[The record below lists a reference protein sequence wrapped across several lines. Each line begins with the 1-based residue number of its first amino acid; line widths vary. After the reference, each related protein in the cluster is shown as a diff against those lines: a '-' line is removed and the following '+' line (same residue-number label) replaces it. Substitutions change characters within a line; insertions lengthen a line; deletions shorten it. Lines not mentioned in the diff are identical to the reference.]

1 MAKVKIGTEVQIMRP
16 FKIFCQLND
25 GSYDACDAHGNCLKV
40 NPNEINIL
48 TKNQSEMKA
57 MKDAVLATAKQLCKA
72 NNTVTTLEIKTE
84 LRRDYPYYFW
94 DQATVSNYMAQLAGD
109 GIFNYTD
116 NGTYRTYSLAK
127 TPATKTISSAKTLN
141 IVVTK
146 SLGVSG
152 SAGVVGTVGT
162 KSKKKSKNVVT
173 RNSVILFSC
182 SPKFESVT
190 LASGKVV
197 DKHTIRGQKKSPE
210 GYITPKLH
218 NVTAITVN
226 GITYQVQ

>member
-16 FKIFCQLND
+16 FKIFRQLND

-146 SLGVSG
+146 TLYRDWETLRGRRRKTTHERVGSHEESTEEFGPNCEENTTETRELDEGPTSG
-152 SAGVVGTVGT
+152 SDRPC
-162 KSKKKSKNVVT
+162 SKVS
-173 RNSVILFSC
+173 
-182 SPKFESVT
+182 
-190 LASGKVV
+190 
-197 DKHTIRGQKKSPE
+197 
-210 GYITPKLH
+210 
-218 NVTAITVN
+218 
-226 GITYQVQ
+226 

>member
-1 MAKVKIGTEVQIMRP
+1 MKVKIGTEVQIMRP
-16 FKIFCQLND
+16 FKIFRQLND

-57 MKDAVLATAKQLCKA
+57 MKDAVLKVARDLARA

-127 TPATKTISSAKTLN
+127 APATKTTSSAKTLN

-152 SAGVVGTVGT
+152 SAGVVGTAGT
-162 KSKKKSKNVVT
+162 KSKKKKSKNILA
-173 RNSVILFSC
+173 RNQVIFC
-182 SPKFESVT
+182 TVSPKFQSVK

-197 DKHTIRGQKKSPE
+197 DKNTIRSQKKSPE
-210 GYITPKLH
+210 GYIMPKLH
-218 NVTAITVN
+218 NVVEITVD